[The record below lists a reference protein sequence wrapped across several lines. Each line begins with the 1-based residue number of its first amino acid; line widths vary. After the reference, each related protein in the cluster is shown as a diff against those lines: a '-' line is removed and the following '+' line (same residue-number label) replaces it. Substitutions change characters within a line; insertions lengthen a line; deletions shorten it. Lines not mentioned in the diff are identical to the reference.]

1 MSTLPSPSGLA
12 LQNRLQWVFDPV
24 SYLERAQRECPD
36 IFQANGLGFGA
47 DKMVMTNHPQALQQ
61 LLSNERRH
69 FIAPGRINA
78 ILRPLLGD
86 TSVIMIEGDR
96 HRKRRQLLLP
106 NFHGERLKAYG
117 DLIVKITHQALA
129 SYQPGQAFL
138 ARNLTQAISLQ
149 VIFESVFG
157 LAETAKYNRLK
168 QLLAGMADLF
178 NSPLTSAFLFFPS
191 LQQDLGAWSPWGRFV
206 RRRQEANTLLF
217 AEIAERR
224 ANPQPERTDILSL
237 LMSARDEQGQPMTDQ
252 ELRDELMTLLFAGHE
267 TTATAMAWALY
278 WLHAKPEISAKLQ
291 AELTALGPN
300 SDPMEILRLPYLT
313 ALGNE
318 TLRIYPVAMLTFPRQ
333 AITDTE
339 LLGQTIPKDTM
350 VMGSI
355 YQVHQRPDLYPDP
368 KTFNPDRFLERQY
381 SPYEFMP
388 FGGGIRRCVGDALAQ
403 FEMKLVLATLMANY
417 RFSLA
422 DSRPEKA
429 QRRGVTLAPARGVP
443 MIYQGPQSPVT
454 PNYELQSLAS

>member
-1 MSTLPSPSGLA
+1 MLSLSSPSGLL
-12 LQNRLQWVFDPV
+12 LQNRLQWVLDPV
-24 SYLERAQRECPD
+24 GYLERAQLECPD

-47 DKMVMTNHPQALQQ
+47 DKMVITSHPQALQQ
-61 LLSNERRH
+61 LLANERRH

-86 TSVIMIEGDR
+86 SSVIMIEGED

-117 DLIVKITHQALA
+117 DLIVQITHQALA

-138 ARNLTQAISLQ
+138 ARHLSQTISLQ

-157 LAETAKYNRLK
+157 LAESSKYDRLK

-178 NSPLTSAFLFFPS
+178 NSPLTSAFLFFPR
-191 LQQDLGAWSPWGRFV
+191 LQQDLGPWSPWGRFV
-206 RRRQEANTLLF
+206 RRRQQANTLLL

-224 ANPQPERTDILSL
+224 ANPEPERTDILSL

-278 WLHAKPEISAKLQ
+278 WLHARPDISVRLQ
-291 AELTALGPN
+291 AELTALGAKP
-300 SDPMEILRLPYLT
+300 DPMALLRLPYLT
-313 ALGNE
+313 ALCNE

-339 LLGQTIPKDTM
+339 LLGQTIVKDTV

-355 YQVHQRPDLYPDP
+355 YQVHQRPDLYPKP
-368 KTFNPDRFLERQY
+368 KEFNPDRFLARQY

-388 FGGGIRRCVGDALAQ
+388 FGAGTRRCLGDALAQ
-403 FEMKLVLATLMANY
+403 FEMKLVLATLMAHY
-417 RFSLA
+417 RFTLA
-422 DSRPEKA
+422 DSCPEKA

-443 MIYQGPQSPVT
+443 MIYQGPLSPIT
-454 PNYELQSLAS
+454 SNYELQSLAS